1 MKKRILTILCVVLV
15 LFISITGLDSMGFFS
30 RSIIPLRSE
39 YASFIRKNG
48 TITEVKFTGPFNHN
62 NIDLNKNVE
71 DTNKNG
77 DDNELTIKYDIEVKK
92 SLISSNE
99 PTIQIQDSKESIY
112 VYILNFSDKTII
124 IKNGKIV
131 D

>member
-1 MKKRILTILCVVLV
+1 MCCTRFVYFNYRIG
-15 LFISITGLDSMGFFS
+15 FDGFFS

>member
-1 MKKRILTILCVVLV
+1 
-15 LFISITGLDSMGFFS
+15 MGFFS